1 MTRSHISMKTS
12 TINELLVTGVN
23 YCGFYGAF
31 VISPP
36 PRLHTGAQFVVSI
49 ICYEPAAVLSAG
61 PRVGAAQVKIG
72 SQIKGAD
79 EIRGG
84 GAGAGVG
91 GINMRGWGEGQVV
104 GLGVNNISMVTLS
117 RRAQSGNRMGND
129 WVDAPPGPGPGHH
142 RLQLSSEHQSDIFPS
157 QCHHHRHTC

>member
-79 EIRGG
+79 EIRGVGRGRVVSICEGGG
-84 GAGAGVG
+84 GAGGGAG
-91 GINMRGWGEGQVV
+91 GEQHFH
-104 GLGVNNISMVTLS
+104 
-117 RRAQSGNRMGND
+117 
-129 WVDAPPGPGPGHH
+129 GHFVPASTI
-142 RLQLSSEHQSDIFPS
+142 REQNG
-157 QCHHHRHTC
+157 